1 MRRNLPRSKGVY
13 LQRDI
18 LESQA
23 LWKLT
28 ATAIKVFMVFRMK
41 CVIKNNSLG
50 KHNVKTIANNGEIQ
64 FTYIEAMKNYGISK
78 STFQRARDLLIEVG
92 LIEITENGGEHHPS
106 KYAISENWRNYPDES
121 FERPKSANL
130 VGRDTQWKTKDTVK
144 NDTI

>member
-18 LESQA
+18 LESEA
-23 LWKLT
+23 FWKLSG
-28 ATAIKVFMVFRMK
+28 TAIKVFMVFRLK
-41 CVIKNNSLG
+41 CVFKKVNVG
-50 KHNVKTIANNGEIQ
+50 KREILTIINNGEIQ

-106 KYAISENWRNYPDES
+106 KYAISENWRKYPDES

>member
-23 LWKLT
+23 FWKLSGS
-28 ATAIKVFMVFRMK
+28 AIKVFLIFRMK
-41 CVIKNNSLG
+41 CVIKNNSIG
-50 KHNVKTIANNGEIQ
+50 KHNVKTFVNNGEIQ
-64 FTYIEAMKNYGISK
+64 FTFQEAKVKYGIPK
-78 STFQRARDLLIEVG
+78 STFLRARDLLIKVG

-106 KYAISENWRNYPDES
+106 KYAISENWRKYPDES
-121 FERPKSANL
+121 FTRPKSANL

>member
-1 MRRNLPRSKGVY
+1 MRRNLPRSRGTY
-13 LQRDI
+13 LERDI

-23 LWKLT
+23 FWKLSG
-28 ATAIKVFMVFRMK
+28 TAIKVFMVFRMK
-41 CVIKNNSLG
+41 CVMTKANTAKRDGLIIG
-50 KHNVKTIANNGEIQ
+50 NNGEIQ
-64 FTYIEAMKNYGISK
+64 FTFKEAEVKYGISK
-78 STFQRARDLLIEVG
+78 SSFLRARDLLIEVG

-106 KYAISENWRNYPDES
+106 KYAISENWRKYPNEL